1 MDTIVSYNLDKF
13 DEDIQLLV
21 KKQILDLKAKL
32 DSDVLEV
39 LKKAS
44 EYQEK
49 RKLNTE
55 EETQNI
61 IPSSAIQEDSCSQ
74 RNDLC
79 VRRSCR
85 SKSRPNPYTSPVLR
99 IKVRK
104 RRRKFFPKITDEILR
119 KLTDEKFSS
128 FFTLPKSYD
137 SYILIK
143 KSISVIKKP
152 LKLDMANILYT
163 TASKIYK
170 HEEKIS
176 CNKNLKVESNENID
190 GTVNSEEPTNKHSKK
205 SQPPNKTTVNHISLK
220 KFTEG
225 SILLAVATANE
236 KIILYI
242 KEKITGLWKE
252 IASWTR
258 QVENMMWMMSSDEN
272 PLLLQ
277 CSALLWVS
285 KVQVNSGG
293 SIAHFQTS
301 ISFSICA
308 AVLPSLC
315 VVVGNTQPE
324 KYVWKNSTRDFTL
337 ERVMQT
343 AEQPIVSLGNLNNEP
358 RVLVGCTATIFCI
371 WNHLTGSLLKK
382 ICIGDKEITKRII
395 SATTLQEGVL
405 KMTLLMENESG
416 LVCSD
421 IACNPISGK
430 LVVIN
435 KRKSRKIV
443 KSYLYLREDRF
454 PMFEATTQSL
464 ISQL

>member
-49 RKLNTE
+49 RKLITE

-61 IPSSAIQEDSCSQ
+61 IPSSAIQEDSSSQ
-74 RNDLC
+74 RNDLY

-128 FFTLPKSYD
+128 FFTLPESYD
-137 SYILIK
+137 SYISIK
-143 KSISVIKKP
+143 KSISVIKIP
-152 LKLDMANILYT
+152 LKLDMANILAN
-163 TASKIYK
+163 TASKISE

-176 CNKNLKVESNENID
+176 YNKNLEVELNENID
-190 GTVNSEEPTNKHSKK
+190 GTVNSKEPTNKHIKK
-205 SQPPNKTTVNHISLK
+205 SQQPNKITVNHLSLK

-225 SILLAVATANE
+225 SILLAVATADE
-236 KIILYI
+236 KLILYI
-242 KEKITGLWKE
+242 KEKITGPWKE
-252 IASWTR
+252 IGSWTR
-258 QVENMMWMMSSDEN
+258 QVEDMMWMMSSDEN

-277 CSALLWVS
+277 CSAFLWVS
-285 KVQVNSGG
+285 KIQVNSGG
-293 SIAHFQTS
+293 CIEHFQTS

-324 KYVWKNSTRDFTL
+324 KYVWENSTRDFTL
-337 ERVMQT
+337 ERVMQS

-371 WNHLTGSLLKK
+371 WNHTTGSLLKK

-405 KMTLLMENESG
+405 KMTLLMENKSG
-416 LVCSD
+416 LVCCD

-435 KRKSRKIV
+435 KSKSRQIV
-443 KSYLYLREDRF
+443 RSYLYLREDRF
-454 PMFEATTQSL
+454 PMFEATTESL